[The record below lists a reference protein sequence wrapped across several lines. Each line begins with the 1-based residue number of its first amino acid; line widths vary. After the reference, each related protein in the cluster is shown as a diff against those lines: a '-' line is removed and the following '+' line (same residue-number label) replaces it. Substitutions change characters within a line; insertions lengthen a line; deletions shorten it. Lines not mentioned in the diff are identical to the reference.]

1 MKPGRTGALDLAG
14 SEQFRAAPVDL
25 AGNDAFLSAI
35 TAGRQSASEE
45 QRRGP
50 SIAINRGTAA
60 EQVMASELNGR
71 DESSDALSMM
81 VSSMVHMVQAGK
93 TKTDSRW
100 SA

>member
-1 MKPGRTGALDLAG
+1 VKPGRTGALDLAG

-35 TAGRQSASEE
+35 TAGRQSAAEE
-45 QRRGP
+45 Q
-50 SIAINRGTAA
+50 A
-60 EQVMASELNGR
+60 MASELKGR

-81 VSSMVHMVQAGK
+81 VSSMVHMVQAGQ
-93 TKTDSRW
+93 TKRDSRW

>member
-1 MKPGRTGALDLAG
+1 M
-14 SEQFRAAPVDL
+14 DL
-25 AGNDAFLSAI
+25 AGNDAFLSAM
-35 TAGRQSASEE
+35 TAGRQSAAE
-45 QRRGP
+45 
-50 SIAINRGTAA
+50 
-60 EQVMASELNGR
+60 EQVMASELKGR